1 MATVTCKTYDGVERT
16 ITVDAEN
23 TCPLYSYGETHKE
36 YLGMLEK
43 PSSPTNPSYYNAPAF
58 TTPVKPPE
66 RELGKVRVFDEGSQT
81 WSQINDLSGT
91 YYSVDEAT
99 IGSAVVVT
107 SPWGPVPAGVTTF
120 SPPIML
126 AKTALSWDTASGG
139 ADAGIGVTNAW
150 SLVSTAS
157 TLTAAEKLANVGLT
171 TSELRTLLGL

>member
-66 RELGKVRVFDEGSQT
+66 RELGKVRVFDEGAQT
-81 WSQINDLSGT
+81 WSQITDLSGT
-91 YYSVDEAT
+91 YYSVNPST
-99 IGSAVVVT
+99 IGAAVVVD
-107 SPWGPVPAGVTTF
+107 SPWGPVPTGVTTF
-120 SPPIML
+120 TPPVVLRQRAL
-126 AKTALSWDTASGG
+126 AWDTAAGG

-150 SLVSTAS
+150 STVSTAS
-157 TLTAAEKLANVGLT
+157 TLTASQKLEKVGLT
-171 TSELRTLLGL
+171 TDELKSLLGL